1 MAVRSTM
8 SSLISRVR
16 LLINDTSGTP
26 VWSDQ
31 AIQDIM
37 DESRADMY
45 NIALIPKPTF
55 SGSSVSYLDYF
66 SELGGWESDYVLK
79 QYLTVTV
86 TASSAEEIAG
96 HFHFSSNT
104 FPPLYITGKLFDV
117 YRSAADILERWSA
130 QYALQFDFASDG
142 QSFKVSQASAQLL
155 KLAQTYRTK
164 QRAMSIAMKRGDLAG
179 DAQNRGLDL
188 GPRDLDM
195 FAQG

>member
-8 SSLISRVR
+8 SALISRVR
-16 LLINDTSGTP
+16 LLINDTATTP

-31 AIQDIM
+31 QIQDIM
-37 DESRADMY
+37 DEARADMY

-66 SELGGWESDYVLK
+66 SELGGWEDDYVLK
-79 QYLTVTV
+79 QYLTVVV
-86 TASSAEEIAG
+86 TAASAEPIAG

-117 YRSAADILERWSA
+117 YRSAADLLERWAS
-130 QYALQFDFASDG
+130 QYTLQFDFSSDG
-142 QSFKVSQASAQLL
+142 QSFHVSQVQDQLRKQAQ
-155 KLAQTYRTK
+155 AMRRQ
-164 QRAMSIAMKRGDLAG
+164 QRATTIAMKRGDLAG

-188 GPRDLDM
+188 GPRDIDY
-195 FAQG
+195 FSQG